1 LQAPKVVCTV
11 VSVRQHIDEALVHN
25 SMMDLTTRSEEVDI
39 KESLSVKEP
48 AADEKELFLNQVT
61 SYKLSYF
68 FEHDKNI
75 IRV

>member
-1 LQAPKVVCTV
+1 
-11 VSVRQHIDEALVHN
+11 
-25 SMMDLTTRSEEVDI
+25 MMDLTTRSEEVDI